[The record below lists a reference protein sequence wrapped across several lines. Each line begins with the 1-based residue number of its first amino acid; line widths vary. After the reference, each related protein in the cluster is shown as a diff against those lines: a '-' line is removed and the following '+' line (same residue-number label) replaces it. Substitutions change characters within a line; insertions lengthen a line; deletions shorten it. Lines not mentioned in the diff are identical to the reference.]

1 MLDKILQYKNLILAV
16 AAALLLVGLS
26 GYLVADRKSE
36 PVYLSK
42 IDRLMFDKENQS
54 PKFVITLP
62 DKKKAAPQPID
73 ILPAVPESSANEL
86 PHAVD
91 RDLTVEEIL
100 SQVPSVLTLPP
111 KEATQKLRYITI
123 EDSLTESKDSL
134 LLPTISKNG
143 AKPWIEYGKQVEVLP
158 TFKKVAVVI
167 KGSGFDPMA
176 LDKISQAFDS
186 EISMSFS
193 PYAAEVGTRILTAR
207 QNGHET
213 YMDLLL
219 SSKDFLKS
227 DSGPL
232 SMSLTISDAESIKR
246 LEKTLSPG
254 APIGGVVI
262 NDGIADESNRYTLTQ
277 ILAAIN
283 RRGLLVI
290 DATHG
295 NGIEQITIKGLPRR
309 KADIIIENLLDRNL
323 IREEIKKAENIALS
337 RGQVLLVVEPK
348 PVILKEIYDWI
359 KTFSPQI
366 AYEESKN
373 QILEKPLALVP
384 VSNLV
389 VE

>member
-16 AAALLLVGLS
+16 AAALLLVGFS

-62 DKKKAAPQPID
+62 DKKKAATQSID
-73 ILPAVPESSANEL
+73 ILPEVPESSANEL
-86 PHAVD
+86 PRPVD

-100 SQVPSVLTLPP
+100 AQVPSVLTLPP
-111 KEATQKLRYITI
+111 KEATQKLRYITL

-134 LLPTISKNG
+134 LLPTISQSG

-158 TFKKVAVVI
+158 TFKKVAIVI

-176 LDKISQAFDS
+176 LDKISQVFDS

-232 SMSLTISDAESIKR
+232 SMSLTISDAESIER

-359 KTFSPQI
+359 KTFSPQV